1 MMGLVPFQLP
11 VLLALLVLLVLL
23 ELLELAL
30 VLKVE
35 YRTLVFKWARCEV

>member
-1 MMGLVPFQLP
+1 MMGLVPFQLQA
-11 VLLALLVLLVLL
+11 LLALLVLLD
-23 ELLELAL
+23 LAL

>member
-23 ELLELAL
+23 ELAL

>member
-1 MMGLVPFQLP
+1 MMGLVPFQLQALQA
-11 VLLALLVLLVLL
+11 LLTLLVLLD
-23 ELLELAL
+23 LAL